1 MRSASAGHRRPRER
15 QCCRQRG
22 RFFCLAFRASAK
34 RTPMNDVLRQAGR
47 IQGFPAAPELVLPPQ
62 TLVISLRRA
71 ALQGAPQLSFLYTQ
85 DSAGPCPANACSDL
99 FGRDGMLERRQRGDD
114 AIAHMVG
121 RP

>member
-22 RFFCLAFRASAK
+22 RFFCLAFRASANG
-34 RTPMNDVLRQAGR
+34 TPMNDVSRQAGR

-71 ALQGAPQLSFLYTQ
+71 ALQGAPQLSFLIRGIPPVLARQ
-85 DSAGPCPANACSDL
+85 MPARAYLVATACSNGASEDTMRL
-99 FGRDGMLERRQRGDD
+99 
-114 AIAHMVG
+114 HTW
-121 RP
+121 